1 MIPALTLTFLPYR
14 GGKKSR
20 WKSPNFP
27 NIEDCRKD
35 VINLQLTY
43 NFNPNGTKDLR
54 QILNF
59 FCDRSWKWIAVSEV
73 ITATNIITNMITIII
88 INNITII
95 TTIITLH
102 PYWPEERRLKADYDN
117 NFESCLYLTNRQ
129 NRETKSVNLRC
140 YLVIFI
146 YFLFCSKHT

>member
-88 INNITII
+88 IN
-95 TTIITLH
+95 IITLIILTVQRNGGL
-102 PYWPEERRLKADYDN
+102 RRIDN
-117 NFESCLYLTNRQ
+117 NSFESCLYLTNRQ
-129 NRETKSVNLRC
+129 NRDTKSVSLRC

-146 YFLFCSKHT
+146 YFLFFFVSKHT